1 MSFTINN
8 VMHPSISGSVWD
20 ALEAVLELMLIG
32 FKLHLKPPTGVPIV
46 AQWQQTRVVS
56 MRTWVRF
63 LASLSWVKD
72 LVWP

>member
-1 MSFTINN
+1 MSFAINN

-46 AQWQQTRVVS
+46 AQWQQI
-56 MRTWVRF
+56 
-63 LASLSWVKD
+63 
-72 LVWP
+72 